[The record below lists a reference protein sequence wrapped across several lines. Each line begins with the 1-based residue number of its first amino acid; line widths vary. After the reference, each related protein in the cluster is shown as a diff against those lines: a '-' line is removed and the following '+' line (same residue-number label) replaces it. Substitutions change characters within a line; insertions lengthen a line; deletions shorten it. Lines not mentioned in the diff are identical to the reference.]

1 MVKCFVGEDTE
12 AQDFVP
18 PLNLH
23 RIELKE
29 RSSNTIPDMRIELL
43 ARHRETLPTLIQWYQ
58 CQWEPFYGPGGK
70 GNAKHD
76 LESRCNMDRL
86 PLGLIAFKGDIPVG
100 TAALAQDPSTMLT
113 PSVVGLFVAPAFRRQ
128 GIGAALIL
136 ETARLAKR
144 LNYNRL
150 YLSTM
155 VLDSFLLRNGWR
167 KIDTVH
173 FLNDQSGSVYMCE
186 I

>member
-1 MVKCFVGEDTE
+1 MDPGERAT
-12 AQDFVP
+12 P
-18 PLNLH
+18 
-23 RIELKE
+23 
-29 RSSNTIPDMRIELL
+29 NTIWSP
-43 ARHRETLPTLIQWYQ
+43 
-58 CQWEPFYGPGGK
+58 
-70 GNAKHD
+70 
-76 LESRCNMDRL
+76 RCNMDRL

-100 TAALAQDPSTMLT
+100 TAALAQDLSTMLT

-155 VLDSFLLRNGWR
+155 VLDAFLLRSGWR

-173 FLNDQSGSVYMCE
+173 FLNDQSGSVYMRE